1 MLMTF
6 TIFNFYMLL
15 SFMHIKILKIPKPA
29 SIIECIFTLKHGEI
43 LDQHRYTEGQIL
55 KAE

>member
-1 MLMTF
+1 
-6 TIFNFYMLL
+6 MLL